1 MFSVQQPENFKNLW
15 DIPNLLLQ
23 KFPANQFTATTK
35 VTLTPRFE
43 GEKFGLVV
51 MGLDYAHLSV
61 ANKQGKLLISQAVA
75 KDADKGTKEI
85 ENSPI
90 ELKEKTFY
98 LRVKVEADAI
108 CRFSYSNDGT
118 TFTEVGNVFKAR
130 EGKWIGAKMGFF
142 FIRNGKFNDAGSAEI
157 DWFRVE

>member
-1 MFSVQQPENFKNLW
+1 MYSVQQPENFKNLW
-15 DIPNLLLQ
+15 DVPNLLLQ
-23 KFPANQFTATTK
+23 KFPAEKFTATTK

-61 ANKQGKLLISQAVA
+61 TNRQGKLFVSQAA
-75 KDADKGTKEI
+75 ANNADKGTKET
-85 ENSPI
+85 ETAPI

-98 LRVKVEADAI
+98 LRVKVENDAM
-108 CRFSYSNDGT
+108 CQFSYSADGK
-118 TFTEVGNVFKAR
+118 TFTRVGTPFKAR
-130 EGKWIGAKMGFF
+130 EGKWIGAKMGLF